1 MHIRKRTGKRVLNEI
16 GKHDILFL
24 LHFNLL
30 SKQQP
35 VCIIKVIFFTRIFS
49 LRFWHSLFKWNFKCI
64 TTYRMQNALAMLRLR
79 VCVCVCFCV
88 FVFWFYRISR
98 QIAPTMGT
106 YNSLVLPVTSCF
118 HLHLINTR
126 STKPTN
132 FHRRQTWKIFSCFI
146 ADTISWQCARVIKVT
161 LMTFKPCTA
170 RKRME
175 TFIKSVR
182 TIKMVAD
189 KR

>member
-1 MHIRKRTGKRVLNEI
+1 MSLHIHTLTCMHIRKRTGKRVLNEI

-79 VCVCVCFCV
+79 VYVCVFLCV
-88 FVFWFYRISR
+88 YLYFDFTEFRGRLPRLWALTTPWYVLSR
-98 QIAPTMGT
+98 PA
-106 YNSLVLPVTSCF
+106 
-118 HLHLINTR
+118 
-126 STKPTN
+126 
-132 FHRRQTWKIFSCFI
+132 FI
-146 ADTISWQCARVIKVT
+146 CI
-161 LMTFKPCTA
+161 
-170 RKRME
+170 
-175 TFIKSVR
+175 
-182 TIKMVAD
+182 
-189 KR
+189 